1 MSEDIE
7 RRILCEESEV
17 RAAAGDDGKRRI
29 EGYAVMFNSLSRDLG
44 GFRERFLPTAFDSV
58 LRTSPDVVALF
69 NHDYNYILGRT
80 KAGTLRL
87 FADGKGLGYTIDP
100 PSSRADVLEAIDR
113 GDVRGSSF
121 AFTVTRKG
129 GDKWSEEDGV
139 IVREV
144 RNVAKL
150 LDVSPVVN
158 PAYPDT
164 TVARRSLGNAGA
176 IQIEIAPGMSLDD
189 VSRRIRFLELSAE
202 HRS

>member
-1 MSEDIE
+1 MSTDIE
-7 RRILCEESEV
+7 RRILDEDADIRSSQSE
-17 RAAAGDDGKRRI
+17 DGKKRI

-69 NHDYNYILGRT
+69 NHDFNYVLGRT

-87 FADGKGLGYTIDP
+87 FADSKGLGYTIEP
-100 PSSRADVLEAIDR
+100 PASRSDVIEAIDR

-129 GDKWSEEDGV
+129 GDRWIEEDGV
-139 IVREV
+139 LVREV

-164 TVARRSLGNAGA
+164 TVARRSMGEARAL
-176 IQIEIAPGMSLDD
+176 QIEVVSGMSLSD
-189 VSRRIRFLELSAE
+189 VGRRIRLLEISAE
-202 HRS
+202 RHG